1 MKFGLFGGATA
12 GRNTATD
19 NSDSFQNFV
28 DFVVEAD
35 NVGLTGL
42 FVVEHHFT
50 GFGQVSATMNLLTY
64 LAAKTKNIRL
74 GPGVMVLP
82 WHNPVLLAEQA
93 ATLDVLSG
101 GRLDMGVGKGYRYNE
116 FQHFCVP
123 LDEAEER
130 FQETV
135 GLMKRAWT
143 SEERFTYHSDRW
155 NFADIIVEPAPVQKP
170 HPPLWLAAGRPE
182 SIRAAARGGYNL
194 LLDQFAT
201 FDVIAQR
208 LAIYRDEI
216 VKMGKVF
223 DPMTVGVSRAI
234 LMVRNAE
241 ERAQG
246 GREPLALARPDERVR
261 PLARRQVR
269 VLHDVRLRPG
279 ARDRGRRADRRAG
292 RGDRARP
299 RPAERGGRLHIA
311 GRHGH
316 ARPDTAR
323 LRQRG
328 HARGR
333 LTAAGLGCSGG
344 YTAVTWLRKASGAS
358 MLWSGCMPSPVPRT
372 VMSPK
377 SKMRPRIDWFTS
389 TLSTLS
395 MFISIV

>member
-19 NSDSFQNFV
+19 DSDSFANFV

-135 GLMKRAWT
+135 GLMKRAWI
-143 SEERFTYHSDRW
+143 SEERFSYHSDRW

-241 ERAQG
+241 ERAKAVEN
-246 GREPLALARPDERVR
+246 RSKSLARMNAFGRSPDGKYVSSMTSDSDLVRATEEGALIGEPDEVIERVR
-261 PLARRQVR
+261 GLQNAGVGYILLVGMGTR
-269 VLHDVRLRPG
+269 VPTLH
-279 ARDRGRRADRRAG
+279 AFANEIM
-292 RGDRARP
+292 
-299 RPAERGGRLHIA
+299 PAVA
-311 GRHGH
+311 
-316 ARPDTAR
+316 
-323 LRQRG
+323 
-328 HARGR
+328 
-333 LTAAGLGCSGG
+333 
-344 YTAVTWLRKASGAS
+344 
-358 MLWSGCMPSPVPRT
+358 
-372 VMSPK
+372 
-377 SKMRPRIDWFTS
+377 
-389 TLSTLS
+389 
-395 MFISIV
+395 

>member
-1 MKFGLFGGATA
+1 VKFGLFGGATA
-12 GRNTATD
+12 GRNTSTD
-19 NSDSFQNFV
+19 DSDSFRNFV

-35 NVGLTGL
+35 AVGLAGL

-64 LAAKTKNIRL
+64 LAAKTKDIRL

-93 ATLDVLSG
+93 ATLDVLSE

-123 LDEAEER
+123 LGEAEER
-130 FQETV
+130 FEESI

-143 SEERFTYHSDRW
+143 SEERFSYHSARW
-155 NFADIIVEPAPVQKP
+155 NFEEIVVEPAPVQKP

-216 VKMGKVF
+216 VKMGKTF

-234 LMVRNAE
+234 LLVRNAE
-241 ERAQG
+241 ERAKAVEN
-246 GREPLALARPDERVR
+246 RSRSLARMNAFGRSPDGKYVSSMTSDSDLVRATEEGALIGEPDEVIERIHGLKNAGVGYILLVGMGTR
-261 PLARRQVR
+261 IPT
-269 VLHDVRLRPG
+269 LHAFAKEVM
-279 ARDRGRRADRRAG
+279 
-292 RGDRARP
+292 
-299 RPAERGGRLHIA
+299 PAVA
-311 GRHGH
+311 
-316 ARPDTAR
+316 
-323 LRQRG
+323 
-328 HARGR
+328 
-333 LTAAGLGCSGG
+333 
-344 YTAVTWLRKASGAS
+344 
-358 MLWSGCMPSPVPRT
+358 
-372 VMSPK
+372 
-377 SKMRPRIDWFTS
+377 
-389 TLSTLS
+389 
-395 MFISIV
+395 